1 MPQIAKAYA
10 ITDAKIGFVSLVNKV
25 ANKKT
30 FLITKADDGS
40 AAFTTYGRLLKA
52 DTDNHFVTGIVYEPM
67 VEDSQGNYMTEAEIT
82 KAAHWFMK
90 NGGDVDIQHCF
101 KKCEGAEVVESY
113 IAKCDMEI
121 EGQEVKK
128 GTWVM
133 TMEITDANVWESIQ
147 KGEITGFSMGGA
159 GVYSEE
165 DVDLSSV
172 EKSDEPKGL
181 LKKLAKALGFDVVEK
196 GAVKDYYNR
205 GVKETNFREAWYALD
220 NILHQKPDGGYGLT
234 DDVSAVREAL
244 TDFNDVVTQVLT
256 SDDCIIKALQGED
269 SQKDGK
275 IKPDNGEES
284 NGQKADSGKRKRND
298 VKKAGKSLSS
308 KNLNAIKDIYDT
320 LGDFLSEFD
329 EGEPGETAN
338 STVKKEDADMTN
350 EEVQKLVSEEVAK
363 AMEPVTKQ
371 VEAIAKGEGAEER
384 GTETPPS
391 EDATAESVAKMVGE
405 EVAKAME
412 PMMKALEPVMRSRA
426 LPGNLNDAEGTVE
439 KQETHYLHGIV

>member
-1 MPQIAKAYA
+1 
-10 ITDAKIGFVSLVNKV
+10 
-25 ANKKT
+25 
-30 FLITKADDGS
+30 
-40 AAFTTYGRLLKA
+40 
-52 DTDNHFVTGIVYEPM
+52 
-67 VEDSQGNYMTEAEIT
+67 MTEAEIT

-90 NGGDVDIQHCF
+90 NGGDVDLQHCF

-133 TMEITDANVWESIQ
+133 TMEITDANVWKSIQ

-172 EKSDEPKGL
+172 EKSEEPKGL

-205 GVKETNFREAWYALD
+205 EVKETNFRQAWYALD
-220 NILHQKPDGGYGLT
+220 NMLHRRPDGGYGLT
-234 DDVSAVREAL
+234 DDESAIREAL
-244 TDFNDVVTQVLT
+244 TDFNDIVTQVLA
-256 SDDCIIKALQGED
+256 SDGSIIKALQGED
-269 SQKDGK
+269 NQKNGK
-275 IKPDNGEES
+275 AKPDNREES
-284 NGQKADSGKRKRND
+284 SGQKKDSEEKKENHI
-298 VKKAGKSLSS
+298 KKAGKSLSS
-308 KNLNAIKDIYDT
+308 KNLNAIKGIYDT
-320 LGDFLSEFD
+320 LGNFLSEFD
-329 EGEPGETAN
+329 EEEPGETAN

-371 VEAIAKGEGAEER
+371 VEAIAKGNDAEGS

-391 EDATAESVAKMVGE
+391 KQATAESVAKMVGE

-412 PMMKALEPVMRSRA
+412 PVMKALEPVMKSRA
-426 LPGNLNDAEGTVE
+426 LPGNLNDEEGTVE
-439 KQETHYLHGIV
+439 KQEEHFLHGIV